1 VSSALSGIT
10 SSLSIS
16 QSNSTSSI
24 SIPSDLTP
32 AEEAE
37 VQSIL
42 GQLASG
48 SITAAQAQ
56 AEISAVTS
64 SAQTQTQSTQ
74 GQGTQGTQPHHH
86 HHHGKP
92 PDGADGTSPAQT
104 LATALD
110 LTSDQQSQIASIVQ
124 TAQQN
129 GTDPATV
136 LSQIDSVLTP
146 EQQQKLA
153 QLLSPTYSSV
163 GTNSTGS
170 QPPLFSTTA

>member
-1 VSSALSGIT
+1 MSSALTGIT
-10 SSLSIS
+10 SSLASS
-16 QSNSTSSI
+16 QSESSGSI
-24 SIPSDLTP
+24 SIPTDLTP
-32 AEEAE
+32 AQDAE

-56 AEISAVTS
+56 SEISAIS
-64 SAQTQTQSTQ
+64 SSSSQSAGAQGAQHT
-74 GQGTQGTQPHHH
+74 HHG
-86 HHHGKP
+86 HHGKHA
-92 PDGADGTSPAQT
+92 DGADGASQAQT
-104 LATALD
+104 LSSALG
-110 LTSDQQSQIASIVQ
+110 LTTDQESQIASIVQ
-124 TAQQN
+124 SAQKSN
-129 GTDPATV
+129 TDPASV
-136 LSQIDSVLTP
+136 LSQIDAVLTP

>member
-1 VSSALSGIT
+1 VSSALTGIT
-10 SSLSIS
+10 SSLASS
-16 QSNSTSSI
+16 QSEASSSI

-32 AEEAE
+32 AQDAE

-56 AEISAVTS
+56 SEISAIS
-64 SAQTQTQSTQ
+64 SSGSQNS
-74 GQGTQGTQPHHH
+74 GGTQGASGTHVHHA
-86 HHHGKP
+86 HHGEHAGK
-92 PDGADGTSPAQT
+92 AQT
-104 LATALD
+104 LSSALG
-110 LTSDQQSQIASIVQ
+110 LTTDQESQIASIVQ
-124 TAQQN
+124 SAQQN
-129 GTDPATV
+129 NAEPSSV
-136 LSQIDSVLTP
+136 LSQIEAVLTP

>member
-1 VSSALSGIT
+1 MSSALTGIT
-10 SSLSIS
+10 SSLASS
-16 QSNSTSSI
+16 QSEASSSI

-32 AEEAE
+32 AQDAE

-56 AEISAVTS
+56 SEISAIS
-64 SAQTQTQSTQ
+64 SSGSQNS
-74 GQGTQGTQPHHH
+74 GGTQGASGTHV
-86 HHHGKP
+86 HHGHHGEHAGK
-92 PDGADGTSPAQT
+92 AQT
-104 LATALD
+104 LSSALG
-110 LTSDQQSQIASIVQ
+110 LTSDQESQIASIVQ
-124 TAQQN
+124 SAQQSN
-129 GTDPATV
+129 AEPSSV
-136 LSQIDSVLTP
+136 LSQIEAVLTP

>member
-1 VSSALSGIT
+1 MSSALTGIT
-10 SSLSIS
+10 SSLASS
-16 QSNSTSSI
+16 QSEASSSI

-32 AEEAE
+32 AQDAE

-56 AEISAVTS
+56 SEISAIS
-64 SAQTQTQSTQ
+64 SSGSQNS
-74 GQGTQGTQPHHH
+74 GGTQGASGTHVHHA
-86 HHHGKP
+86 HHGEHAGK
-92 PDGADGTSPAQT
+92 AQT
-104 LATALD
+104 LSSALG
-110 LTSDQQSQIASIVQ
+110 LTTDQESQIASIVQ
-124 TAQQN
+124 SAQQN
-129 GTDPATV
+129 NAEPSSV
-136 LSQIDSVLTP
+136 LSQIEAVLTP